1 MLARGENFGDFDVP
15 LEENHRSDVPRVT
28 HGFRVSGSWCDAA
41 SDAPTSRRQPQMR
54 SALREA
60 ARRGRES
67 VGGGR
72 AKPSPGRLDP
82 RSSFLVPLGPRTTAD
97 VDLDQTTR
105 GTEGCGQWHVQ
116 GKALPCLAY
125 RARRSESAARV
136 GRARGMGCQRRQGGV
151 GTGGRPP
158 RRRGPP
164 SPPPVF
170 AARHTPLEPISK
182 SWPWRPPAPLDLALL
197 HGSCG
202 WQGGRGE
209 RDHETGRR
217 KRKSQ
222 HGDVGTTRPGEH
234 GEAKPG
240 RRGQDEGRMARPGR

>member
-116 GKALPCLAY
+116 GKALPCLAC

-158 RRRGPP
+158 
-164 SPPPVF
+164 SPPR
-170 AARHTPLEPISK
+170 AALPATRLPRASHL
-182 SWPWRPPAPLDLALL
+182 WNPAPILGLGDLARRSTSRCS
-197 HGSCG
+197 SCPA
-202 WQGGRGE
+202 
-209 RDHETGRR
+209 
-217 KRKSQ
+217 
-222 HGDVGTTRPGEH
+222 DVGVG
-234 GEAKPG
+234 
-240 RRGQDEGRMARPGR
+240 GQ